1 MLSFLSKYIL
11 NFIQVIISIYQIQI
25 SMANTTQISSVKSWE
40 YTFDGL
46 IFKVLPDKMLS
57 LIALE
62 VRHAETK
69 EASFAVVDYK
79 KNQALF
85 HGLGLEENWW
95 VGLTAF
101 YEGKLFFHL
110 FEGKEY
116 PQPTGLLVANAF
128 EQSLLWE
135 KKGVYLEK
143 VSKQGALVSLLKKE
157 ERTSLLLDTE
167 SGDELKQKDFTD
179 FDSDEEEIIFPF
191 QYAEGS
197 DYFNMIAQF
206 LKQKL
211 KVAIHHRVD
220 YLEYKNYII
229 ISYWEQKKNCLV
241 ILDEKGELL
250 FYDLLQE
257 NAGNQS
263 EETFFLINNYSI
275 SIKHKHTILINELT

>member
-1 MLSFLSKYIL
+1 MTNNSL
-11 NFIQVIISIYQIQI
+11 
-25 SMANTTQISSVKSWE
+25 ISSVKSWE

-46 IFKVLPDKMLS
+46 IFKVLPDKKLS

-62 VRHAETK
+62 VRHAESK

-79 KNQALF
+79 KKQVLF

-116 PQPTGLLVANAF
+116 PQPTGLLVADAF

-135 KKGVYLEK
+135 RKGVYLEK
-143 VSKQGALVSLLKKE
+143 VNKQGVLVSLLKKE
-157 ERTSLLLDTE
+157 EHTSLLLDKE
-167 SGDELKQKDFTD
+167 SGNELEQKHFADFEST
-179 FDSDEEEIIFPF
+179 EQEITLPF

-197 DYFNMIAQF
+197 DYFNTVAQF

-211 KVAIHHRVD
+211 EVEISRRVD
-220 YLEYKNYII
+220 YLEYKNHIM
-229 ISYWEQKKNCLV
+229 ISYWKQKKNCLV
-241 ILDEKGELL
+241 ILNEKGEILSH
-250 FYDLLQE
+250 DLLQE
-257 NAGNQS
+257 SEGNQS

>member
-1 MLSFLSKYIL
+1 MTNKSP
-11 NFIQVIISIYQIQI
+11 IS
-25 SMANTTQISSVKSWE
+25 AVKSWE

-79 KNQALF
+79 KNQVLF

-116 PQPTGLLVANAF
+116 PQPTGLLVADAS

-135 KKGVYLEK
+135 RRGVYLEK
-143 VSKQGALVSLLKKE
+143 VSRQGVLVSLLKKE
-157 ERTSLLLDTE
+157 EYTSILLDTE
-167 SGDELKQKDFTD
+167 SGNELGQKDFAD
-179 FDSDEEEIIFPF
+179 FDSVEQDIAFPS
-191 QYAEGS
+191 QYVEGS
-197 DYFNMIAQF
+197 DYFNTIAQF

-211 KVAIHHRVD
+211 EVEISRRVD

-229 ISYWEQKKNCLV
+229 ISYWEQKKNFLV
-241 ILDEKGELL
+241 ILDEKGEIL
-250 FYDLLQE
+250 FHDLLQK

-275 SIKHKHTILINELT
+275 SIKHKHTILINELM